1 MKRIPISCGPK
12 FISLKFMKWHS
23 TTLAILLI
31 FPIQQPPV
39 EIAVIAF
46 YNLENLY
53 DTINNPIT
61 MDDEFT
67 PSGEKHYT
75 SDIYFNKLFKLAYVL
90 KDLGLKYHPRGAAI
104 IGVAEIENDTVLH
117 NLVNHFLLKPKGYQ
131 FIHFDSKDIRG
142 VDVALLYQP
151 DFFHPYSAQALE
163 VNLPSHAK
171 EAYYTR
177 DILYVKGQLSGE
189 ELHIYVNHWPSR
201 RGGEE
206 RSAPARAAAAAKCK
220 AHIDSIRAI
229 NPKAKMIVM
238 GDLNDNPTDESIINV
253 IGATGKRE
261 KMNDR
266 LLFNPWINW
275 YEKGIGTLANR
286 DVWGLFDQILISN
299 SLMNSSINTWTY
311 QVSGIYHQPYMTE
324 NSGRYKGYPMRTWN
338 GNHYNGGF
346 SDHFP
351 TYIILKK

>member
-1 MKRIPISCGPK
+1 
-12 FISLKFMKWHS
+12 MKWIIIA
-23 TTLAILLI
+23 LAMLLLNS
-31 FPIQQPPV
+31 PQLSPH
-39 EIAVIAF
+39 EIAVIGF

-53 DTINNPIT
+53 DTVNNPIT

-67 PSGEKHYT
+67 PMGDKHYT
-75 SDIYFNKLFKLAYVL
+75 GEVYINKLFKLAYVL
-90 KDLGLKYHPRGAAI
+90 KDLGLKHHPRGAAI

-117 NLVNHFLLKPKGYQ
+117 DLVNHFLLRPKGYQ

-151 DFFHPYSAQALE
+151 DFFHPYLAQALE
-163 VNLPSHAK
+163 VDLPSHTK
-171 EAYYTR
+171 EAYFTR

-189 ELHIYVNHWPSR
+189 EIHIYVNHWPSR

-206 RSAPARAAAAAKCK
+206 RSAPARAAAAGRCK

-229 NPKAKMIVM
+229 HPNAKMIVM

-253 IGATGKRE
+253 LGATGKRE
-261 KMNDR
+261 KMNDH

-275 YEKGIGTLANR
+275 YEKGIGTLANK

-299 SLMNSSINTWTY
+299 SLLKRQFNAWTY
-311 QVSGIYHQPYMTE
+311 QQSGIYQQAFMIE
-324 NSGRYKGYPMRTWN
+324 NNGRYKGYPMRTWE
-338 GNHYNGGF
+338 GNHYRGGF

-351 TYIILKK
+351 TYIVLKK